1 MPSVVC
7 QCPGGEA
14 VVKRR
19 ENHAFHEDF
28 AREQP
33 VASGSERAF
42 GLVIAAFFAII
53 ALRPLLHDVRATP
66 LWWALA
72 VAAAFLLI
80 AFAAPAALRPL
91 NRLWTRLGVLLSRLV
106 TPIVLALLFYG
117 VVTPVA
123 VLMRLFGKDPLK
135 LRPAP
140 EADSYWIARPPPSPP
155 PSSMQQQF

>member
-1 MPSVVC
+1 VR
-7 QCPGGEA
+7 
-14 VVKRR
+14 KRH

-33 VASGSERAF
+33 IASGSERAF
-42 GLVIAAFFAII
+42 GLVIAGFFAII
-53 ALRPLLHDVRATP
+53 ALRPLLRDVHAAP

-72 VAAAFLLI
+72 IAAAFLLL
-80 AFAAPAALRPL
+80 ALAAPTALRPL
-91 NRLWTRLGVLLSRLV
+91 NRLWTRLGELLSRLV
-106 TPIVLALLFYG
+106 TPIVLALVFYG

-123 VLMRLFGKDPLK
+123 ALMRLRGKDPLK

-140 EADSYWIARPPPSPP
+140 EADSYWIARPPPGPP

>member
-1 MPSVVC
+1 VR
-7 QCPGGEA
+7 
-14 VVKRR
+14 KRR

-53 ALRPLLHDVRATP
+53 ALRPLLHDVHAAP

-72 VAAAFLLI
+72 IAAALLLL
-80 AFAAPAALRPL
+80 AFAVPKALRPL
-91 NRLWTRLGVLLSRLV
+91 NKLWARLGMLLSRLV

-123 VLMRLFGKDPLK
+123 VLMRLLDKDPLK

-140 EADSYWIARPPPSPP
+140 EAESYWIARPPPGPP
-155 PSSMQQQF
+155 PASMQQQF

>member
-1 MPSVVC
+1 M
-7 QCPGGEA
+7 
-14 VVKRR
+14 KRR
-19 ENHAFHEDF
+19 ETHAFHEDF

-33 VASGSERAF
+33 VTGGSERSF
-42 GLVIAAFFAII
+42 GLVIAAFLAAI
-53 ALRPLLHDVRATP
+53 ALRPLLHDVRAAP
-66 LWWALA
+66 SWWALVA
-72 VAAAFLLI
+72 AAAFLLI

-123 VLMRLFGKDPLK
+123 AMMRLLGKDPLK

-140 EADSYWIARPPPSPP
+140 ETDSYWIMRPPPGPP
-155 PSSMQQQF
+155 PSSMKQQF